1 VQSQVYYWRKAA
13 VQPQTLSEK
22 KSKTLSEKKN
32 QKHLVKKKNQKHLEK
47 KNQLRSG
54 QVVVW
59 AGPGPGLEG

>member
-32 QKHLVKKKNQKHLEK
+32 QKHLEK

-54 QVVVW
+54 QVLVW